1 MSLLSWNCRGLG
13 NAATIEELRD
23 MAKNYTPTVVCVL
36 ETQVHKARVEGLKS
50 TLGYANAFA
59 VNCSGRS
66 GGLGL
71 FWNNEIKL
79 EILPYSHYHIDA
91 IVTEASGNKWQLT
104 RVYGEAQTS
113 ERFKTWN
120 MLKFIKS
127 SSALPWLCIGDFN
140 EVLH

>member
-13 NAATIEELRD
+13 NATTIEELRD

-71 FWNNEIKL
+71 F
-79 EILPYSHYHIDA
+79 
-91 IVTEASGNKWQLT
+91 
-104 RVYGEAQTS
+104 
-113 ERFKTWN
+113 
-120 MLKFIKS
+120 
-127 SSALPWLCIGDFN
+127 
-140 EVLH
+140 